1 MAHRNHAVVQNYLF
15 LVVENFVALP
25 MPNHRM
31 KLDVIGFHRDLK
43 EHAAMPVLYFFIY
56 ISNSFMEVCLFSLS
70 LSLSLKVTMIERKH
84 RKWERVE
91 SSEELPKN
99 RGL

>member
-1 MAHRNHAVVQNYLF
+1 MAHKNHAVVQNYLF

-25 MPNHRM
+25 MPNHSM

-56 ISNSFMEVCLFSLS
+56 ISNKFIGGLFGSLS
-70 LSLSLKVTMIERKH
+70 LSLSH
-84 RKWERVE
+84 
-91 SSEELPKN
+91 
-99 RGL
+99 GYDD

>member
-56 ISNSFMEVCLFSLS
+56 IFNSLIGGLFV
-70 LSLSLKVTMIERKH
+70 LSLSLKVTMIEIKH